1 MEFIKEGAK
10 KGEKR
15 KGKKRKTAPKAPQKF
30 FARAAGARA
39 PISYIYLFFTI
50 YNLYYNIKVG
60 PMTFPGCHFR
70 FLQVNTQKAPQT
82 FVARAHLINY

>member
-1 MEFIKEGAK
+1 MNVFFINL
-10 KGEKR
+10 
-15 KGKKRKTAPKAPQKF
+15 KRKTAPKAPQKF

-60 PMTFPGCHFR
+60 AMTFPGCHFR
-70 FLQVNTQKAPQT
+70 KFSRYTLSIVLKFFIFLDFK
-82 FVARAHLINY
+82 IW

>member
-1 MEFIKEGAK
+1 MNVFFINL
-10 KGEKR
+10 
-15 KGKKRKTAPKAPQKF
+15 KRKTAPKAPQKF

-60 PMTFPGCHFR
+60 AMTFPGCHFR
-70 FLQVNTQKAPQT
+70 KFRQSL
-82 FVARAHLINY
+82 FS